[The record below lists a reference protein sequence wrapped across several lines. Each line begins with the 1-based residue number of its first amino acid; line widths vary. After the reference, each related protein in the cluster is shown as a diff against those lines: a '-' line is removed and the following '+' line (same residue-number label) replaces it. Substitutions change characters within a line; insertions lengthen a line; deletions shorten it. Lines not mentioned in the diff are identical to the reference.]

1 MKQINEEIKPLQD
14 IKLIIFDLDGT
25 LVNSLPDLSDAVN
38 YTLSKLGEKTI
49 SQEQVATFIGGG
61 LKKLLKLAT
70 GNIEDE
76 YYEKARS
83 IFMEYYDKNYINKT
97 TVFDGVDEMLSHFS
111 TKKKVLF
118 SNKLHLYTIATAEKL
133 MLDHFFVKILGAQ
146 PHVFKSKPSPEGI
159 VIILEELNIN
169 PKNALMVG
177 DSTHDIQAGKAAG
190 LYTCAV
196 TYGYRSKDILLAAKP
211 DIIIDDIR
219 KLKQHIT

>member
-1 MKQINEEIKPLQD
+1 MRKTNEKIEALQN
-14 IKLIIFDLDGT
+14 IELIIFDLDGT
-25 LVNSLPDLSDAVN
+25 LVDSLPDLSDAVN
-38 YTLSKLGEKTI
+38 YTLTNLGEKI
-49 SQEQVATFIGGG
+49 IDQELTAKFIGGG
-61 LKKLLKLAT
+61 LKKLLELAT
-70 GNIEDE
+70 GNIEEE

-83 IFMEYYDKNYINKT
+83 LFMEYYDKNYVNKT
-97 TVFDGVDEMLSHFS
+97 TVFEGVEEVLSHFS

-118 SNKLHLYTIATAEKL
+118 SNKLHPYTIGTAEKL
-133 MLDHFFVKILGAQ
+133 GLDHFFVKILGAQ

-159 VIILEELNIN
+159 LIILKELNIN

-177 DSTHDIQAGKAAG
+177 DSTHDVQAGKAAG

-219 KLKQHIT
+219 KLQQHIT